1 MKGRASMRFLIKVTI
16 PVEAGNKLVR
26 EGTLGETMGRV
37 LNDLKPEAAYF
48 TTDGGKR
55 TGFIVADIK
64 DPHQIPSIAEPWFLA
79 FNASVEFHPAMTPED
94 LQKAGPDLARAAKTY
109 S

>member
-1 MKGRASMRFLIKVTI
+1 MRFLIKVSI

-26 EGTLGETMGRV
+26 EGTLGETIGRV
-37 LNDLKPEAAYF
+37 LNELKPEAAYF
-48 TTDGGKR
+48 AEDGGQR

-79 FNASVEFHPAMTPED
+79 LNASVEFHPAMTPED
-94 LQKAGPDLARAAKTY
+94 LQKAGPDMERAAKTY

>member
-1 MKGRASMRFLIKVTI
+1 MRFLIKVSI
-16 PVEAGNKLVR
+16 PVEAGNKAIR
-26 EGTLGETMGRV
+26 DGTLGATIGRI
-37 LNDLKPEAAYF
+37 LSELKPEAAYF

-64 DPHQIPSIAEPWFLA
+64 DPHQMVSVAEPWFLA
-79 FNASVEFHPAMTPED
+79 FNAGVEYYPAMAPED
-94 LQKAGPDLARAAKTY
+94 LQKAGPDMERAAKTY

>member
-1 MKGRASMRFLIKVTI
+1 
-16 PVEAGNKLVR
+16 
-26 EGTLGETMGRV
+26 MGRV